1 MRYVEDAPC
10 MCQSNPQ
17 KHAKKDRYI
26 YVGVCVC
33 AYNHTTQFSMYDL
46 KTEAAEQT
54 LHTNAKITWSDH
66 LLPAD
71 VK

>member
-1 MRYVEDAPC
+1 MHPARVNQTPKRC
-10 MCQSNPQ
+10 
-17 KHAKKDRYI
+17 KKTPHRDI
-26 YVGVCVC
+26 YVGVCVR
-33 AYNHTTQFSMYDL
+33 AYNHTTQFSMCDL

-54 LHTNAKITWSDH
+54 LHTNAKMTWSDH